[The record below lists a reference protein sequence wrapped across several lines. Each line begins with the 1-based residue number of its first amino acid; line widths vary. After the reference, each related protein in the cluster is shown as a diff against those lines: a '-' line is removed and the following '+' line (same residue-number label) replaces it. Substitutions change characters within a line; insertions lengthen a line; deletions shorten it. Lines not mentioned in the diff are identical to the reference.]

1 MESRSMD
8 DREGPGR
15 RDHTAIMAAPMLDRR
30 FLLAAGS
37 AAMLSACS
45 GTSTRRPD
53 VDFIIP
59 YAPGGGFDSYV
70 RTVLPAL
77 QKQLGVEVHP
87 DNVDGAAGAR
97 AANLLYRGKSDGSV
111 ISIVNIPGTMILQQ
125 QGGLPFDL
133 ARLTWL
139 ANMGRDSYGLVVS
152 ASSSIKTIDDLRAL
166 GRMRVV
172 QYPCVGPAGAGY
184 SATKIGSHLLGIPAN
199 VISGYKGTN
208 DYLVAVMRGDGDAAV
223 ASLTAIQ
230 AFRDAGSIR
239 VLCTFE
245 SKGSL
250 PGVPDATMLGQPD
263 LADIVQL
270 RPIAAPPGL
279 PDDIKAAYSKA
290 LVTAMRDPAVTAWAQ
305 KKHAS
310 LAPDD
315 AEETLKLLQ
324 VQSKFVARWKD
335 LIAT

>member
-1 MESRSMD
+1 MD
-8 DREGPGR
+8 HRGR
-15 RDHTAIMAAPMLDRR
+15 MGVPDEAKPWAAPMFDRR

-45 GTSTRRPD
+45 GRGARRPD

-70 RTVLPAL
+70 RTVLPVF
-77 QKQLGVEVHP
+77 QKQLGVQVHP
-87 DNVDGAAGAR
+87 DNIDGAAGAR
-97 AANLLYRGKSDGSV
+97 AANALYRGKRDGSV

-133 ARLTWL
+133 AQLTWL
-139 ANMGRDSYGLVVS
+139 ANMGRDSYGLAVA
-152 ASSSIKTIDDLRAL
+152 ASSPIKTIDDLRAL
-166 GRMRVV
+166 GRKRVV

-208 DYLVAVMRGDGDAAV
+208 DYIVAVMRGDGDAAV
-223 ASLTAIQ
+223 ASLTALQ

-270 RPIAAPPGL
+270 RPIAGPPGL
-279 PDDIKAAYSKA
+279 PADIKAAYSRA
-290 LVTAMRDPAVTAWAQ
+290 LVTALRDPVVTAWAH

-315 AEETLKLLQ
+315 AEETVKLLQ
-324 VQSKFVARWKD
+324 QQAKFVARWKD
-335 LIAT
+335 LIAA